1 MTKATHEGTCQICGS
16 TQKLP
21 SGVLSKHGYTVNW
34 GFFSGVCNGE
44 GHAPFE
50 KSTDAIEGMIKS
62 VKASLSHAR
71 ERRQARLANTE
82 TVMATLRLRV
92 NGTTHHKTVE
102 LNADQLTVNR
112 YGSGLTSSYTED
124 DYLGTFKD
132 ASIPA
137 SSFYEASDKVD
148 MILAANEF
156 HVRRV
161 MDVEIAQM
169 EKYIDW
175 QEERVANW
183 VEQDL
188 TPVEVV
194 KPLLHFRKCV
204 PFREDGLNKI
214 RTFQRSGCGR
224 MHSGDK
230 PRVYQELRESGLYR
244 QCDKCE
250 DAFQEYRAA
259 RAAL

>member
-1 MTKATHEGTCQICGS
+1 M
-16 TQKLP
+16 
-21 SGVLSKHGYTVNW
+21 
-34 GFFSGVCNGE
+34 
-44 GHAPFE
+44 
-50 KSTDAIEGMIKS
+50 
-62 VKASLSHAR
+62 
-71 ERRQARLANTE
+71 
-82 TVMATLRLRV
+82 
-92 NGTTHHKTVE
+92 
-102 LNADQLTVNR
+102 
-112 YGSGLTSSYTED
+112 TSSYTED
-124 DYLGTFKD
+124 DYLGTFKFS
-132 ASIPA
+132 SIPMPPRYDT
-137 SSFYEASDKVD
+137 SKED

-194 KPLLHFRKCV
+194 KPLLHFKKCV

-224 MHSGDK
+224 MHTGLK
-230 PRVYQELRESGLYR
+230 PKAYRELRESGLYR

>member
-16 TQKLP
+16 NQKLP
-21 SGVLSKHGYTVNW
+21 SGVLSKHGYNLDF
-34 GFFSGVCNGE
+34 GFFSGVCQGE

-50 KSTDAIEGMIKS
+50 KSTEATAFVILS
-62 VKASLSHAR
+62 VKAQLVHAKK
-71 ERRQARLANTE
+71 RRQERLENKK
-82 TVMATLRLRV
+82 TVVATMRLRT
-92 NGTTHHKTVE
+92 NGQSRHKTVE
-102 LNADQLTVNR
+102 LTAVQLTVDQ
-112 YGSGLTSSYTED
+112 YGSGLTSSYTENN
-124 DYLGTFKD
+124 YYGTFKV
-132 ASIPA
+132 ASIPMPPRYDT
-137 SSFYEASDKVD
+137 SKEN

-183 VEQDL
+183 VEKLL

-194 KPLLHFRKCV
+194 LPLLHFKKCV

-250 DAFQEYRAA
+250 DAFQEYLAA